1 MGFNR
6 SKRNTVSP
14 GYVPETTTYEGG
26 SGYFMTPELELF
38 VLVGASLFSGDSY
51 YESDE
56 ERKGRFYSL
65 VEEVVSKNPS
75 YVADLAI
82 YARRVLGLRSGPS
95 AIVAHLFWSGPKE
108 EAIRASRGVWVRGDE
123 HLETLAYTLANGWKV
138 KSSLKKAVA
147 NKLNNLSPFAL
158 VKYACRKCDV
168 SQADAIRLTH
178 PEPKDEAHSAVY
190 RYLSWQNSATRKRL
204 PEEWEKA
211 REYVHNLMFN
221 ERPTWERILSLKGST
236 AEAWREAV
244 PHLRGLSLL
253 RNLNNLLKHGLLND
267 PDVVSAVVRGIMET
281 FNDPFIL
288 PYHYALPIIYA
299 RETDS
304 SSSLPPPVVRALE
317 EAIHKSAM
325 FVPER
330 LALDTVVLLDHS
342 GSMVSPVSANSKATL
357 LLVAT
362 SLAYSLFLR
371 GATVYAFSND
381 VYRID
386 RLPGERRTVNPYSLP
401 ELYDYLAS
409 RASGT
414 YLGRALSVS
423 LQQAE
428 GARRVIVITD
438 EQAHDDSYAPL
449 MRWLSADRERR
460 AYIINVG
467 GYGVSAFPEVDR
479 QIVRL
484 SGYSDRLLDFI
495 DTLEEAFRDPVA
507 GVRQALSR
515 YNLL

>member
-1 MGFNR
+1 MGFNK

-26 SGYFMTPELELF
+26 PGYFMTPELELF

-51 YESDE
+51 YEGDE

-65 VEEVVSKNPS
+65 VEEVISRNPS

-95 AIVAHLFWSGPKE
+95 AMVAHLFWSGPKE
-108 EAIRASRGVWVRGDE
+108 EATRASRGVWVRGDE

-138 KSSLKKAVA
+138 KSSLKRAVA
-147 NKLNNLSPFAL
+147 NRMNSLSPFAL
-158 VKYACRKCDV
+158 VKYACRNCDV
-168 SQADAIRLTH
+168 SQADAVRLTH
-178 PEPKDEAHSAVY
+178 PKPKDEAHSMVY
-190 RYLSWQNSATRKRL
+190 RYLSWQNSNTRRRL

-211 REYVHNLMFN
+211 TVYVRNLMFN

-267 PDVVSAVVRGIMET
+267 PEVVSAVVRGITET
-281 FNDPFIL
+281 VSDPFIL
-288 PYHYALPIIYA
+288 PYHYVLPIIYA
-299 RETDS
+299 KEADS
-304 SSSLPPPVVRALE
+304 SSTLPPPIVRTLE

-330 LALDTVVLLDHS
+330 LALDTVVLLDYS
-342 GSMVSPVSANSKATL
+342 GSMVSPISANSKATL

-386 RLPGERRTVNPYSLP
+386 RLSNGGRTVNPYSLS
-401 ELYDYLAS
+401 ELYDYLVS
-409 RASGT
+409 RANGT
-414 YLGRALSVS
+414 YLGKALSVS

-428 GARRVIVITD
+428 GAKRVIIITD
-438 EQAHDDSYAPL
+438 EQAHDDSYSPL
-449 MRWLSADRERR
+449 TKWLSSHPERR
-460 AYIINVG
+460 AYVINVG
-467 GYGVSAFPEVDR
+467 GYMVSAFPEIDG